1 MKERLYHAALYM
13 RLSRE
18 DGDKAESDSILNQQ
32 RLLDDFCSSHPE
44 FAVVDHYADD
54 GYTGTNFQRPAFQRM
69 IHDIEAGRVDLVI
82 VKDLSRFGR
91 DYIDTGFY
99 LERYFPSKNVR
110 FIAINDHEDS
120 INGPYNML
128 LPLKNVF
135 NAQYARDVSEKV
147 RSALRTKQK
156 RGEFIGSFA
165 SYGYLKDPEHRGR
178 LTVDP
183 VAAKVVQR
191 IFQRCADGVGQI
203 RIAKELNEAGIPCP
217 SEYKRLMGEHYRN
230 NHRLESTCY
239 WTYSTVHRILQNEMY
254 VGTMVQ
260 AKSVRKGMHAKAV
273 VADKED
279 WIRVENTHDAIISRE
294 LWDTVQAQRNRNTR
308 GIAFESNVGLFA
320 GFLKCGDCGRALVK
334 TTWKGRITYSCGS
347 YRRYGAGI
355 CSAHYLRQDVL
366 ESIVLRDLNAVIETV
381 ENIKVYAEDKQ
392 PEIRSTERELQRLT
406 AALERVR
413 RLKQSSYE
421 DYRDGLLSREEF
433 LRYKEDYDTQESTLS
448 GQIDALR
455 QESEERQQQENEWV
469 ERLLALGRLEQLDRA
484 TVAQVLKE
492 VRVYEGN
499 RLEIDYLFSGE
510 LSGVLEGEEA
520 VQV

>member
-1 MKERLYHAALYM
+1 
-13 RLSRE
+13 
-18 DGDKAESDSILNQQ
+18 
-32 RLLDDFCSSHPE
+32 
-44 FAVVDHYADD
+44 
-54 GYTGTNFQRPAFQRM
+54 M
-69 IHDIEAGRVDLVI
+69 IHDIEAGRVDLVL

-165 SYGYLKDPEHRGR
+165 SYGYRKDPQRHGR

-183 VAAKVVQR
+183 VAAQVVQR
-191 IFQRCADGVGQI
+191 IFQRCAEGAGQI
-203 RIAKELNEAGIPCP
+203 RIAKELNQAGIPCP
-217 SEYKRLMGEHYRN
+217 SQYKRMMGERYRN
-230 NHRLESTCY
+230 SRKLDTTRY
-239 WTYSTVHRILQNEMY
+239 WTYSTIHRILQNEMY

-260 AKSVRKGMHAKAV
+260 AKTVRKGMHAKAAA
-273 VADKED
+273 ADKED
-279 WIRVENTHDAIISRE
+279 WIRVENTHQAIISRE
-294 LWDTVQAQRNRNTR
+294 LWDTVQAQRNKNTR
-308 GIAFESNVGLFA
+308 GIQLESNVGLFA

-366 ESIVLRDLNAVIETV
+366 ESIVLRDLNAVIHTV
-381 ENIKVYAEDKQ
+381 EDLDRLAETNKTQ
-392 PEIRSTERELQRLT
+392 TRSTEREHQRFT
-406 AALERVR
+406 AALERVQ
-413 RLKQSSYE
+413 RLRQSSYE

-433 LRYKEDYDTQESTLS
+433 LRYQKDYKAQETALS

-455 QESEERQQQENEWV
+455 QESEEHRQQENQWV
-469 ERLLALGRLEQLDRA
+469 ERLLWLGRLEHLDRA

-492 VRVYEGN
+492 VRVYEKN

-510 LSGVLEGEEA
+510 LPGVLEGEEA